1 MKTEFEIKTQFEEL
15 KKFAEIDNDAKPFI
29 VGAGEL
35 VIELLLDIRLLA
47 QLLVSGLIQRGGQK

>member
-1 MKTEFEIKTQFEEL
+1 MKTELEIKTAFNEL
-15 KKFAEIDNDAKPFI
+15 TENAAGDENAKPFI
-29 VGAGEL
+29 IGAGEL